1 MSEVITYE
9 SVSQY
14 MNDNDICVDCHN
26 KDARRRVRE
35 LLQSL
40 DPTQNYEFL
49 HDRYD
54 PARYPYAGASVSGK
68 YWVLYV
74 DSLGS
79 VWTIDQFE
87 QKFGR
92 AETTVCGDL
101 ADVL

>member
-1 MSEVITYE
+1 MSEAVTYE
-9 SVSQY
+9 SVSRY
-14 MNDNDICVDCHN
+14 MKDNAICVDCHD

-35 LLQSL
+35 FLQTL

-54 PARYPYAGASVSGK
+54 PAQYPYAGVSRGDK
-68 YWVLYV
+68 YWVLYCR
-74 DSLGS
+74 SLDS

-92 AETTVCGDL
+92 IETTVCGDL